1 MPSRVRCSHSPASP
15 ALTRRAHHAH
25 ARAHAHVRFFPDAL
39 HVASRRSHGLRAR
52 RARGHLHRVQA
63 PEARRRLPQG
73 VDGGAHQ
80 VTEGHAG
87 LALRRARRRLG
98 RDVRQIGDRCRWHR
112 GPGPARQRTARGVG
126 SAGADGAPAAHA
138 HVLVRRATHAQ
149 RRRRTRER
157 ARARRP
163 PSSTTQDGGSSHR
176 AGSHRAG
183 GGLPERPPADSFRH
197 TARVAGGR
205 ARRRGRAAPLRS
217 KASVRVGGGE
227 TSACATRG
235 CAPCPWKGADASSRV
250 RASPTRWAS
259 CVRAGKGVLGV
270 LRHTPAPT
278 QGGTCACVCARVRPL
293 ARCSRARAPARCH
306 AGRPSS
312 HGRLGPQTLLFGR
325 ERRGALTKLRCG
337 WGRGRCRAPRAVR
350 TRCVPMCPHF

>member
-1 MPSRVRCSHSPASP
+1 M
-15 ALTRRAHHAH
+15 T
-25 ARAHAHVRFFPDAL
+25 
-39 HVASRRSHGLRAR
+39 
-52 RARGHLHRVQA
+52 Q
-63 PEARRRLPQG
+63 
-73 VDGGAHQ
+73 
-80 VTEGHAG
+80 GHAG

-138 HVLVRRATHAQ
+138 HVFVRTGIHAQ

-163 PSSTTQDGGSSHR
+163 PSSTTHDGGSSHR

-197 TARVAGGR
+197 TARVAGRR
-205 ARRRGRAAPLRS
+205 AGHRGRAAPLHS
-217 KASVRVGGGE
+217 KACVRVGGGE

-235 CAPCPWKGADASSRV
+235 CAPSPWKGADARSRAC
-250 RASPTRWAS
+250 ASPTLRAS
-259 CVRAGKGVLGV
+259 YMRAGKGM
-270 LRHTPAPT
+270 LRPPQRTPAPT
-278 QGGTCACVCARVRPL
+278 HGGTCACVCACVRPL
-293 ARCSRARAPARCH
+293 ARCSRARAQARCH